1 MMNSQ
6 QLEYVRQQL
15 IVATADLSGATKG
28 QLVAFAENA
37 QFTATARSRGRKKI
51 TDPVT
56 GRKVNPDGPAMSGS
70 QSRAKG
76 SSIALV
82 SPVEFGTAS
91 WRRAVLSL
99 EDHQKAWLLWNYSEN
114 VRFEHQV
121 AITQWAWAE
130 FQEQLGAKKVAG
142 KTMERLKKLI
152 WLAAQDVKRELA
164 GRETYEYQKMA
175 ELVGVTPKNWSETF
189 TERWVEMRRIFQ
201 RLDSGALLQ
210 VTRSRSQQKATN
222 FDRSLAK
229 LD

>member
-1 MMNSQ
+1 MTAQ
-6 QLEYVRQQL
+6 YLEFVRQQL

-37 QFTATARSRGRKKI
+37 MFEATARSSKRMKVV
-51 TDPVT
+51 DPVT
-56 GRKVNPDGPAMSGS
+56 GRMVNPSNPPIPGQ

-76 SSIALV
+76 SAIALV
-82 SPVEFGTAS
+82 LPVEYSTAS
-91 WRRAVLSL
+91 WRRALLSL
-99 EDHQKAWLLWNYSEN
+99 EEHQKSWLLWNYSDN
-114 VRFEHQV
+114 IRWEHQET
-121 AITQWAWAE
+121 ITRWAW
-130 FQEQLGAKKVAG
+130 EQFSEKLAGARIAKKTVD
-142 KTMERLKKLI
+142 RLRQLI
-152 WLAAQDVKRELA
+152 WLAAQDVKAELA
-164 GRETYEYQKMA
+164 GRDTYEYQKMA

-189 TERWVEMRRIFQ
+189 TERWIEMRHIFL